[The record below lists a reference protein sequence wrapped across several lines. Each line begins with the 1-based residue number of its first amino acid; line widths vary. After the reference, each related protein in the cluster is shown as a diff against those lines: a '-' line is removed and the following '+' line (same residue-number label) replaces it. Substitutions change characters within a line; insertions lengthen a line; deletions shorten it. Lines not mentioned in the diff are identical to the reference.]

1 MLLPNL
7 FFFTQ
12 LDDNPRDVKAVCETE
27 KRNTVFIYFLFPQY
41 FCIVYD
47 FSLVSDSVTQINILI
62 TVIVSDSCLATLRHA
77 WRWHE
82 LMSNYVV

>member
-1 MLLPNL
+1 MLPTQS

-27 KRNTVFIYFLFPQY
+27 KKHCFY
-41 FCIVYD
+41 FCIVCD

-62 TVIVSDSCLATLRHA
+62 TVFVSDSCLATLRHA